1 MLRRQALPDVGE
13 IHAFSSPPRAYYY
26 VSGHFMRVLP
36 VILLSLAILP
46 ALAEE
51 PTVDQ
56 IMARVA
62 ENQARAQDMRRAYV
76 YNQKVLARFHRTNGK
91 LAREE
96 KLEYLVTPSPAGVEK
111 KLTHFEGKCERGGK
125 FITYDEPGKEIKD
138 LDIDG
143 DLIRDMVK
151 DMTADK
157 DTKDGLA
164 HDMFPLTA
172 KEQAKYIFTLE
183 GKEVYRG
190 RQIYRISFRPKPH
203 EEDANWNGEALIDA
217 AECQPV
223 MVTTKFATHIP
234 MAVKVLL
241 GTDIKGLGFS
251 VSYEKFDDG
260 LWFPVSYGGEFHI
273 RAVFF
278 YARNMSISMVNSGF
292 TRAKVSSKIAYD
304 MSEK

>member
-1 MLRRQALPDVGE
+1 MRLLP
-13 IHAFSSPPRAYYY
+13 
-26 VSGHFMRVLP
+26 
-36 VILLSLAILP
+36 LLLISLAASP

-56 IMARVA
+56 IMSRVA
-62 ENQARAQDMRRAYV
+62 ANQARAQEMRRAFI

-91 LAREE
+91 LTREE
-96 KLEYLVTPSPAGVEK
+96 KSEFLVTPTPGGIDK
-111 KLTHFEGKCERGGK
+111 KLTHFEGKVDRNGK
-125 FITYDEPGKEIKD
+125 FVAYDQPGKEFKD

-143 DLIRDMVK
+143 DLMRDMVK

-157 DTKDGLA
+157 ESKDGLA

-172 KEQAKYIFTLE
+172 KEQDKYIYTLD
-183 GKEVYRG
+183 GKDVYHG
-190 RQIYRISFRPKPH
+190 RPIYRIGFRPKPH
-203 EEDANWNGEALIDA
+203 TEDADWKGEALIDA

-223 MVTTKFATHIP
+223 MVSTSFATHIP

-241 GTDIKGLGFS
+241 GTDIKGLGFT
-251 VSYEKFDDG
+251 VTYEKFDDG

-278 YARNMSISMVNSGF
+278 YARNMSINMVNSGF

-304 MSEK
+304 MSEQ

>member
-1 MLRRQALPDVGE
+1 
-13 IHAFSSPPRAYYY
+13 
-26 VSGHFMRVLP
+26 MRVLT
-36 VILLSLAILP
+36 VILLSYAILP
-46 ALAEE
+46 ASAED

-62 ENQARAQDMRRAYV
+62 ENQARAQDMRRAYI
-76 YNQKVLARFHRTNGK
+76 YNQKILASFHRTSGK

-96 KLEYLVTPSPAGVEK
+96 KLEYLVTPTPAGVEK
-111 KLTHFEGKCERGGK
+111 KLTHFEGKVQRNGRV
-125 FITYDEPGKEIKD
+125 ISYDEPGKELKD

-143 DLIRDMVK
+143 DLIRDMVN

-157 DTKDGLA
+157 ESKDGIA
-164 HDMFPLTA
+164 HDLFPLTA
-172 KEQAKYIFTLE
+172 KEQAKYDYTLE
-183 GKEVYRG
+183 GKETYRG
-190 RQIYRISFRPKPH
+190 RPVYRISFRPKPH
-203 EEDANWNGEALIDA
+203 QEEGADWKGEALIDA

-251 VSYEKFDDG
+251 VSYEKFDNG

>member
-1 MLRRQALPDVGE
+1 
-13 IHAFSSPPRAYYY
+13 
-26 VSGHFMRVLP
+26 MRCLP
-36 VILLSLAILP
+36 VIFLSLTVFP

-62 ENQARAQDMRRAYV
+62 ENQARAQDMRRAFV
-76 YNQKVLARFHRTNGK
+76 YNQKILARFHRTNGK

-96 KLEYLVTPSPAGVEK
+96 KLEYLVTPTPGGIEK
-111 KLTHFEGKCERGGK
+111 KLTHFEGKVGRNGQ
-125 FITYDEPGKEIKD
+125 FISYDKPGKEYKD

-143 DLIRDMVK
+143 DLIRDMVN

-157 DTKDGLA
+157 DSKDGLA
-164 HDMFPLTA
+164 HDLFPLTA
-172 KEQAKYIFTLE
+172 NEQAKYLYTWE
-183 GKEVYRG
+183 GKETYRG

-203 EEDANWNGEALIDA
+203 VEDADWKGEALIDA

-223 MVTTKFATHIP
+223 IVTTKFAVHIP

-241 GTDIKGLGFS
+241 GTDIKGLGFT
-251 VSYEKFDDG
+251 VTYEKFDDG
-260 LWFPVSYGGEFHI
+260 LWFPVSYGGEFHV

-278 YARNMSISMVNSGF
+278 YSRNMSISMVNSGF
-292 TRAKVSSKIAYD
+292 TRAKVSSRIAYD

>member
-1 MLRRQALPDVGE
+1 MRLLAL
-13 IHAFSSPPRAYYY
+13 
-26 VSGHFMRVLP
+26 VLFAP
-36 VILLSLAILP
+36 CILP

-62 ENQARAQDMRRAYV
+62 ENQAHAQDMRRAYV
-76 YNQKVLARFHRTNGK
+76 YNQKVLARFTRTSGK

-96 KLEYLVTPSPAGVEK
+96 RLEYLVTPTPAGVEK
-111 KLTHFEGKCERGGK
+111 KLTHFEGKVQRGSRLVS
-125 FITYDEPGKEIKD
+125 YDEPGKEMKD

-143 DLIRDMVK
+143 DLIRDMVN
-151 DMTADK
+151 DMTGDK
-157 DTKDGLA
+157 ESKDGIG
-164 HDMFPLTA
+164 HDLFPLTA
-172 KEQAKYIFTLE
+172 NEQSKYIFTLE
-183 GKEVYRG
+183 GKETYRG
-190 RQIYRISFRPKPH
+190 RQIYRVSFRPKPH
-203 EEDANWNGEALIDA
+203 QEEDAGWKGEALIDA
-217 AECQPV
+217 VECQPL
-223 MVTTKFATHIP
+223 MVTTSLAWHIP

-241 GTDIKGLGFS
+241 GTNVKGVGFT
-251 VSYEKFDDG
+251 VTYEKFDDG

-278 YARNMSISMVNSGF
+278 YARNMSINMLNSGF

>member
-1 MLRRQALPDVGE
+1 
-13 IHAFSSPPRAYYY
+13 
-26 VSGHFMRVLP
+26 MRVLP
-36 VILLSLAILP
+36 VVILSFAILP
-46 ALAEE
+46 ALAED

-62 ENQARAQDMRRAYV
+62 ENQARAQDMRRAYI

-96 KLEYLVTPSPAGVEK
+96 KSEYLVTPSPAGVDK
-111 KLTHFEGKCERGGK
+111 KLTHFEGKYERDGK
-125 FITYDEPGKEIKD
+125 FVSYDWSGQEIKK

-143 DLIRDMVK
+143 DLIRDMVN

-157 DTKDGLA
+157 DSKDGIG

-172 KEQAKYIFTLE
+172 AEQAKYILTLE
-183 GKEVYRG
+183 GQEVYRG
-190 RQIYRISFRPKPH
+190 RQIYRVSFRPKPH
-203 EEDANWNGEALIDA
+203 EEDADWKGEALIDA
-217 AECQPV
+217 AEYQPV
-223 MVTTKFATHIP
+223 LVNTKFATHIP

-241 GTDIKGLGFS
+241 GTDIKGLGFT
-251 VSYEKFDDG
+251 VGYEKFDEG

-273 RAVFF
+273 RAMFF

>member
-1 MLRRQALPDVGE
+1 
-13 IHAFSSPPRAYYY
+13 
-26 VSGHFMRVLP
+26 MRVP

-62 ENQARAQDMRRAYV
+62 DNQLRTQDMRRAYV

-96 KLEYLVTPSPAGVEK
+96 KMEYQVTPTPAGVEK
-111 KLTHFEGKCERGGK
+111 KLMHFEGKIQRGSQLVS
-125 FITYDEPGKEIKD
+125 YDQPEKEMKD

-143 DLIRDMVK
+143 DLIRDMVN
-151 DMTADK
+151 DMTGDK
-157 DTKDGLA
+157 DSKDGIG
-164 HDMFPLTA
+164 HDLFPLTA
-172 KEQAKYIFTLE
+172 AEQEKYIFTLE
-183 GKEVYRG
+183 GQEVYRG
-190 RQIYRISFRPKPH
+190 RQIYRVSFRPKPH
-203 EEDANWNGEALIDA
+203 QEDADWKGDALIDA
-217 AECQPV
+217 AEYQPV
-223 MVTTKFATHIP
+223 VVNSKFATHIP

-241 GTDIKGLGFS
+241 GTDVKGLGFS
-251 VSYEKFDDG
+251 VNYERFDDG

>member
-1 MLRRQALPDVGE
+1 LQFCPG
-13 IHAFSSPPRAYYY
+13 
-26 VSGHFMRVLP
+26 
-36 VILLSLAILP
+36 
-46 ALAEE
+46 LAEE

-56 IMARVA
+56 IMAHVA
-62 ENQARAQDMRRAYV
+62 ENQARAQEMRRAYV

-96 KLEYLVTPSPAGVEK
+96 KLDYLVTPSPAGLEK
-111 KLTHFEGKCERGGK
+111 KLTHFEGKVDRNGR
-125 FITYDEPGKEIKD
+125 FVSYDDPGKEIKD

-143 DLIRDMVK
+143 DLMRDMVN
-151 DMTADK
+151 DMTGDK
-157 DTKDGLA
+157 DSKDGIG
-164 HDMFPLTA
+164 HDLFPLTA
-172 KEQAKYIFTLE
+172 AEQAKYIFTLE

-190 RQIYRISFRPKPH
+190 RLIYRVSFRPKAH
-203 EEDANWNGEALIDA
+203 EEDADWKGDALIDA

-223 MVTTKFATHIP
+223 MVNTKFATHIP

-241 GTDIKGLGFS
+241 GTDIKGLGFT
-251 VSYEKFDDG
+251 VTYDKFDDG

-304 MSEK
+304 MSGK

>member
-1 MLRRQALPDVGE
+1 MSALP
-13 IHAFSSPPRAYYY
+13 I
-26 VSGHFMRVLP
+26 
-36 VILLSLAILP
+36 ILLSLATLP
-46 ALAEE
+46 AMADE

-76 YNQKVLARFHRTNGK
+76 YNQKVVARFHRTNGK

-96 KLEYLVTPSPAGVEK
+96 KSEYLVTPTPTGIDK
-111 KLTHFEGKCERGGK
+111 KLTHFEGKVQRDGRV
-125 FITYDEPGKEIKD
+125 IAYDEPGKEVKN

-143 DLIRDMVK
+143 DLINDMVNE
-151 DMTADK
+151 MTGDK
-157 DTKDGLA
+157 DTKDGIG
-164 HDMFPLTA
+164 HDLFPLSA
-172 KEQAKYIFTLE
+172 AEQKKYDYTLE
-183 GKEVYRG
+183 GKETYRG
-190 RQIYRISFRPKPH
+190 KPVYRISFQPKPH
-203 EEDANWNGEALIDA
+203 QEDDADWKGDALIDA
-217 AECQPV
+217 AEYQPV
-223 MVTTKFATHIP
+223 VVNTKFATHIP

-241 GTDIKGLGFS
+241 GTDIKGLGFT
-251 VSYEKFDDG
+251 VTYEKFDDG

-304 MSEK
+304 MSGK

>member
-1 MLRRQALPDVGE
+1 
-13 IHAFSSPPRAYYY
+13 
-26 VSGHFMRVLP
+26 MRVLT
-36 VILLSLAILP
+36 VILLSYAILP
-46 ALAEE
+46 ALAED

-62 ENQARAQDMRRAYV
+62 ENQARAQDMRRAYI
-76 YNQKVLARFHRTNGK
+76 YNQKILASFHRTSGK

-96 KLEYLVTPSPAGVEK
+96 KLEYLVTPTPAGVEK
-111 KLTHFEGKCERGGK
+111 KLTHFEGKVQRNGRV
-125 FITYDEPGKEIKD
+125 ISYDEPGKELKD

-143 DLIRDMVK
+143 DLIRDMVN

-157 DTKDGLA
+157 ESKDGIA
-164 HDMFPLTA
+164 HDLFPLTA
-172 KEQAKYIFTLE
+172 KEQAKYDYTLE
-183 GKEVYRG
+183 GKETYRG
-190 RQIYRISFRPKPH
+190 RPVYRISFRPKPH
-203 EEDANWNGEALIDA
+203 QEEGADWKGEALIDA

-251 VSYEKFDDG
+251 VSYEKFDNG

>member
-1 MLRRQALPDVGE
+1 MHGLP
-13 IHAFSSPPRAYYY
+13 II
-26 VSGHFMRVLP
+26 
-36 VILLSLAILP
+36 ILTLTILP
-46 ALAEE
+46 ALGDE

-62 ENQARAQDMRRAYV
+62 ENQAHAQDQRRAYV
-76 YNQKVLARFHRTNGK
+76 YNQKILARFHRTNGK

-96 KLEYLVTPSPAGVEK
+96 RLEYLVSPTPAGMDR
-111 KLTHFEGKCERGGK
+111 KLTHFEGKVDRSGQLVS
-125 FITYDEPGKEIKD
+125 YDEPGKEIKD
-138 LDIDG
+138 LDVDG
-143 DLIRDMVK
+143 DLMRDMVN
-151 DMTADK
+151 DMTGDK
-157 DTKDGLA
+157 ESKDGVA

-183 GKEVYRG
+183 GKDVYRG
-190 RQIYRISFRPKPH
+190 RPIYRVSFRPKPH
-203 EEDANWNGEALIDA
+203 EEDADWKGEALIDA

-223 MVTTKFATHIP
+223 IVTTKFATHIP
-234 MAVKVLL
+234 MAVKILL
-241 GTDIKGLGFS
+241 GTDIKGLGFT
-251 VSYEKFDDG
+251 VTYEKFDDG

-292 TRAKVSSKIAYD
+292 TRAKVSTKIAYD

>member
-1 MLRRQALPDVGE
+1 
-13 IHAFSSPPRAYYY
+13 
-26 VSGHFMRVLP
+26 MRVLP

-96 KLEYLVTPSPAGVEK
+96 KLEYTVTPTPAGVEK
-111 KLTHFEGKCERGGK
+111 KLTHFEGKVDRNGRL
-125 FITYDEPGKEIKD
+125 IAYADPDKEIKD

-143 DLIRDMVK
+143 DLMRDMVN
-151 DMTADK
+151 DMIADK
-157 DTKDGLA
+157 DSKDGLA
-164 HDMFPLTA
+164 HDLFPLTA
-172 KEQAKYIFTLE
+172 KEQTKYIYTLE
-183 GKEVYRG
+183 GAEVYRG
-190 RQIYRISFRPKPH
+190 RQIYRVSFRPKPH
-203 EEDANWNGEALIDA
+203 EEDADWKGDALIDA
-217 AECQPV
+217 AEYQPV
-223 MVTTKFATHIP
+223 VVTTKFATHIP

-241 GTDIKGLGFS
+241 GTDIKGLGFT
-251 VSYEKFDDG
+251 VTYEKFDDG

-278 YARNMSISMVNSGF
+278 YARNMSISMVNSAF

>member
-1 MLRRQALPDVGE
+1 M
-13 IHAFSSPPRAYYY
+13 S
-26 VSGHFMRVLP
+26 VLA
-36 VILLSLAILP
+36 VILLSLTILP
-46 ALAEE
+46 ALADE
-51 PTVDQ
+51 PTVGQ

-62 ENQARAQDMRRAYV
+62 ENQARAQEMRRAYV
-76 YNQKVLARFHRTNGK
+76 YNQKVLARFTRTNGK

-96 KLEYLVTPSPAGVEK
+96 KLEYAVAPTPAGVDK
-111 KLTHFEGKCERGGK
+111 KLTHFEGKVERNGR
-125 FITYDEPGKEIKD
+125 IVSYDEPGKEIKN

-143 DLIRDMVK
+143 DLIRDMVN

-157 DTKDGLA
+157 QSKDGIG
-164 HDMFPLTA
+164 HDLFPLTA
-172 KEQAKYIFTLE
+172 DEQEKYDYTLE
-183 GKEVYRG
+183 GKETYRG
-190 RQIYRISFRPKPH
+190 RLVYHVTFRPKPH
-203 EEDANWNGEALIDA
+203 QEDGADWKGEALIDV

-223 MVTTKFATHIP
+223 VVNTKFATHIP
-234 MAVKVLL
+234 VAVKVLL

-260 LWFPVSYGGEFHI
+260 LWFPVGYGGEFHI

>member
-1 MLRRQALPDVGE
+1 M
-13 IHAFSSPPRAYYY
+13 S
-26 VSGHFMRVLP
+26 VLP
-36 VILLSLAILP
+36 VFLLSLAILP

-62 ENQARAQDMRRAYV
+62 ANQARAQDMRRAYV

-96 KLEYLVTPSPAGVEK
+96 KLEYLVTPTPGGIEK
-111 KLTHFEGKCERGGK
+111 KLTHFEGKVQRNGRL
-125 FITYDEPGKEIKD
+125 ISYDEPGKEIKD

-143 DLIRDMVK
+143 DLIRDMVN

-157 DTKDGLA
+157 DSKDGVG
-164 HDMFPLTA
+164 HDLFPLTA
-172 KEQAKYIFTLE
+172 NEQGKYVYALE
-183 GKEVYRG
+183 GKETYRG
-190 RQIYRISFRPKPH
+190 RAVYRISFRPKPH
-203 EEDANWNGEALIDA
+203 AEDADWKGEALIDA
-217 AECQPV
+217 AECQPL
-223 MVTTKFATHIP
+223 MVNTKFATHIP

-241 GTDIKGLGFS
+241 GTDIKGLGFT
-251 VSYEKFDDG
+251 VHYEKFDDG

>member
-1 MLRRQALPDVGE
+1 
-13 IHAFSSPPRAYYY
+13 
-26 VSGHFMRVLP
+26 MRVLP
-36 VILLSLAILP
+36 VALLSFAILP
-46 ALAEE
+46 ALAQE
-51 PTVDQ
+51 PDIAQ

-96 KLEYLVTPSPAGVEK
+96 KSEYLVTPTPAGVDK
-111 KLTHFEGKCERGGK
+111 KLVHFEGKYEHGGK
-125 FITYDEPGKEIKD
+125 LVPYNWSGEEIKS

-143 DLIRDMVK
+143 DLIRDMVN
-151 DMTADK
+151 DMTGDK
-157 DTKDGLA
+157 DSKDGIG
-164 HDMFPLTA
+164 HDLFPLTA
-172 KEQAKYIFTLE
+172 KEQAKYIFTQE
-183 GKEVYRG
+183 GREVYHG
-190 RQIYRISFRPKPH
+190 KPVYRVSFRPEPH
-203 EEDANWNGEALIDA
+203 AEDADWKGETLIDV

-223 MVTTKFATHIP
+223 VVNTRLAWHMP

-241 GTDIKGLGFS
+241 GTDVKGVGFW

-260 LWFPVSYGGEFHI
+260 LWFPVAYGGEFHV

-292 TRAKVSSKIAYD
+292 TRAQVSSKIAYD